1 MSPLCL
7 CVSMVKGLCLFRLDQ
22 VSLTHANG
30 FVALRGISL
39 AASPGERIAV
49 IGPSGAG
56 KTTLLRLFG
65 AALRPSAGKLS
76 MLGVDP
82 WALSGAS
89 CALRAYRCRASGA
102 AAARQRQR
110 GRYRRVLLADS
121 ASGRCGK
128 SLASLVY
135 PLDIAGAREV
145 LARLEVGDRLFDRC
159 DRLSGGQLQRVS
171 LARTLY
177 QRPDSDFA
185 DEPVSALDPTLARQ
199 AVRTLLADAGARG
212 ATLVASLHRH
222 RSGALGIPAHRG
234 HTRRLRRLPD
244 LPAAEVSE
252 PLLRELYAAECPGSA
267 ALPTLANT
275 PHFDARPADV
285 PGASPAPA
293 ADG

>member
-1 MSPLCL
+1 MS
-7 CVSMVKGLCLFRLDQ
+7 FRIDNA
-22 VSLTHANG
+22 SLIHANG

-39 AASPGERIAV
+39 AASPGEHIAV

-56 KTTLLRLFG
+56 KTTLLRLLG

-82 WALSGAS
+82 WALSERELRK
-89 CALRAYRCRASGA
+89 LRARIGVVHQAPPLP
-102 AAARQRQR
+102 QRQR
-110 GRYRRVLLADS
+110 VVTAVLAGRLGQWPLW
-121 ASGRCGK
+121 K

-177 QRPDSDFA
+177 QRPDLILA

-212 ATLVASLHRH
+212 ATLVASLHAIDL
-222 RSGALGIPAHRG
+222 ALSEFPRIVGIRDGCIAF
-234 HTRRLRRLPD
+234 D

-275 PHFDARPADV
+275 PHFDARPVDV
-285 PGASPAPA
+285 PGASPGACC
-293 ADG
+293 